1 MYINCYP
8 VLYESFI
15 WTLAEFRAAKL
26 IIIFE
31 KLYIQSGDFY
41 FLLTNHSPY
50 ATKLASI
57 WNVKELYTTKNK
69 IFILMKKITALY
81 TDFEKKRVAGSEA
94 SREQMRAERQELDK
108 QVSAVLTDTQKA
120 KLDEMRKARRSGGFR
135 GKKEGK

>member
-1 MYINCYP
+1 MT
-8 VLYESFI
+8 VEQQVAQMTKMLDL
-15 WTLAEFRAAKL
+15 TAE
-26 IIIFE
+26 
-31 KLYIQSGDFY
+31 QQ
-41 FLLTNHSPY
+41 
-50 ATKLASI
+50 
-57 WNVKELYTTKNK
+57 
-69 IFILMKKITALY
+69 KKITALY

>member
-1 MYINCYP
+1 M
-8 VLYESFI
+8 LYESFI

-31 KLYIQSGDFY
+31 KLYIQSGDFC

-69 IFILMKKITALY
+69 IFILMKKIMVLA
-81 TDFEKKRVAGSEA
+81 V
-94 SREQMRAERQELDK
+94 
-108 QVSAVLTDTQKA
+108 AVLMCVGSMSAQ
-120 KLDEMRKARRSGGFR
+120 RGGGLR
-135 GKKEGK
+135 E

>member
-1 MYINCYP
+1 MVSENDRGTTSGSND
-8 VLYESFI
+8 L
-15 WTLAEFRAAKL
+15 TAE
-26 IIIFE
+26 
-31 KLYIQSGDFY
+31 QQ
-41 FLLTNHSPY
+41 
-50 ATKLASI
+50 
-57 WNVKELYTTKNK
+57 
-69 IFILMKKITALY
+69 KKITALY